1 VKNRHYF
8 RKPKLK
14 RRSHLAIAVLLDADA
29 AFTAYGLLQ
38 HHGMS
43 PEYLA
48 LVGTEYNSPEWV
60 GLFKPT
66 QIALGQAY
74 RLAIF
79 TGISGLVLTGTLAVA
94 YQLGLIPLE
103 DINWLLFVPV
113 VSLLL
118 GFCGAAIGALIG
130 FFGEGNTASFYRH
143 QLRQGRYLLMIEG
156 PEKIVRRGK
165 EVLSQYSTP
174 RRF

>member
-1 VKNRHYF
+1 MKNTHYF

-14 RRSHLAIAVLLDADA
+14 RRSHLAIAVLPDADA
-29 AFTAYGLLQ
+29 AFAAYRLLQ

-48 LVGTEYNSPEWV
+48 LVGSEYNSPEWV

-66 QIALGQAY
+66 QIALRQAY

-79 TGISGLVLTGTLAVA
+79 TGISGLVLTLALAIA
-94 YQLGLIPLE
+94 YRLGLIPLE
-103 DINWLLFVPV
+103 ISNWLLFIPA
-113 VSLLL
+113 VSLFL

-130 FFGEGNTASFYRH
+130 FFGEGNTAGFYRH

-156 PEKIVRRGK
+156 PEKIVRLGK

-174 RRF
+174 RKF

>member
-1 VKNRHYF
+1 MKNAHYF

-14 RRSHLAIAVLLDADA
+14 RRSHLAIAILPDADA
-29 AFTAYGLLQ
+29 AFAAYRLLQ

-48 LVGTEYNSPEWV
+48 LVGTEYNNPEWV
-60 GLFKPT
+60 GLFKPA
-66 QIALGQAY
+66 QIALRQAY
-74 RLAIF
+74 RLGLL
-79 TGISGLVLTGTLAVA
+79 TGLSGLVITGALAIADRV
-94 YQLGLIPLE
+94 GLIPLE
-103 DINWLLFVPV
+103 ISNWGLFVPA

-130 FFGEGNTASFYRH
+130 FFGEGNTAGFYRH
-143 QLRQGRYLLMIEG
+143 QLRLGRYLLMIEG
-156 PEKIVRRGK
+156 PEKIVRLGK
-165 EVLSQYSTP
+165 EVLNQYSTP

>member
-1 VKNRHYF
+1 MNNAHYF

-14 RRSHLAIAVLLDADA
+14 RRSHLAIAILPDADA
-29 AFTAYGLLQ
+29 AFAAYRLLQ

-48 LVGTEYNSPEWV
+48 LVGTEYNNPEWV
-60 GLFKPT
+60 GLFKPA
-66 QIALGQAY
+66 QIALHQAY
-74 RLAIF
+74 RLGIF
-79 TGISGLVLTGTLAVA
+79 TGISGLVITGTLAIA
-94 YQLGLIPLE
+94 HQLGLIPLE
-103 DINWLLFVPV
+103 DIDWWLFVPT

-130 FFGEGNTASFYRH
+130 FFGEGNTAGFYRH

-156 PEKIVRRGK
+156 PEKIVRLGK